1 MGSIIGGIVGRGK
14 SQGDRDASMGAIG
27 EAVENFR
34 KIEVPTVEQQRIMLE
49 MLQSQGVL
57 TPELEQE
64 ILSKPTK
71 FEEVS
76 TDPLLREAQMNALKS
91 LQEVGQVGLTA
102 EDRAQ
107 VNQLRRE
114 VNREEQAKQAQILQS
129 MAQRGAAGSGM
140 ELAARLSSAQAS
152 ADRAAQES
160 DRLAANAL
168 QRQLQAVAQSGQL
181 GGSIRGQDFGEQA
194 QKASAIDAINLFNTQ
209 TQQGVQT
216 RNIGSKNEAQLRN
229 LQEKQRISD
238 TNVGLRNQQEQHN
251 KALYQ
256 QRFQNE
262 IAKAQGIAS
271 PLQAQSQAFANRAQ
285 GTADFYSGIGKG
297 VDQGIMAAA
306 TGGAS
311 LGIPQGGGSGG
322 GSGGRSGGGSPWSLF
337 DGSDERIK
345 ENVKKVD
352 TKELLDKLSAVAYNY
367 KKDPAKEKKV
377 GIMAQDLEKSEL
389 GKTLVVEDEN
399 GIKGYNKDKAL
410 SAALAALA
418 DLNKRLNKLEG
429 KKNA

>member
-91 LQEVGQVGLTA
+91 LQEVGQAGLTA

-262 IAKAQGIAS
+262 IAKAGGMS
-271 PLQAQSQAFANRAQ
+271 GSLQAQSQAFANKAQ

-297 VDQGIMAAA
+297 VDQGIMSAI
-306 TGGAS
+306 TM
-311 LGIPQGGGSGG
+311 
-322 GSGGRSGGGSPWSLF
+322 
-337 DGSDERIK
+337 SDERTK
-345 ENVKKVD
+345 ENVQKVD

-367 KKDPAKEKKV
+367 KKDATKDKKV
-377 GIMAQDLEKSEL
+377 GVMAQDLEKSEL

-399 GIKGYNKDKAL
+399 GVKGYDKDKAL

>member
-64 ILSKPTK
+64 ILAKPTK
-71 FEEVS
+71 MEEVS
-76 TDPLLREAQMNALKS
+76 TDPILREAQMNALKS
-91 LQEVGQVGLTA
+91 LQEVGKAGLTA

-114 VNREEQAKQAQILQS
+114 VAREEQAKQAQILQS

-160 DRLAANAL
+160 DRLAASAL

-181 GGSIRGQDFGEQA
+181 GGGIRGQDFGEQA
-194 QKASAIDAINLFNTQ
+194 QKASAIDAINMFNTQ

-229 LQEKQRISD
+229 LQEKQRIAD

-262 IAKAQGIAS
+262 IAKAGGMS
-271 PLQAQSQAFANRAQ
+271 GSLQAQSQAFANRAQ

-297 VDQGIMAAA
+297 VDQGIMSAI
-306 TGGAS
+306 T
-311 LGIPQGGGSGG
+311 L
-322 GSGGRSGGGSPWSLF
+322 
-337 DGSDERIK
+337 SDERTK
-345 ENVKKVD
+345 ENVQKID

-367 KKDPAKEKKV
+367 KKDPKKEKKV

-399 GIKGYNKDKAL
+399 GVKGYNKDKAL
-410 SAALAALA
+410 SATLAALA

>member
-64 ILSKPTK
+64 ILAKPTK
-71 FEEVS
+71 MEEVS
-76 TDPLLREAQMNALKS
+76 TDPILREAQMNALKS
-91 LQEVGQVGLTA
+91 LQEVGKAGLTA

-114 VNREEQAKQAQILQS
+114 VAREEQAKQAQILQS

-160 DRLAANAL
+160 DRLAASAL

-181 GGSIRGQDFGEQA
+181 GGGIRSQDFGEQA
-194 QKASAIDAINLFNTQ
+194 QKASAIDAINMFNTQ

-229 LQEKQRISD
+229 LQEKQRIAD

-262 IAKAQGIAS
+262 IAKAGGMS
-271 PLQAQSQAFANRAQ
+271 GVLQAQSQAFANRAQ

-311 LGIPQGGGSGG
+311 LGIPQGGG
-322 GSGGRSGGGSPWSLF
+322 GSGSKGGSPWSLF

-345 ENVKKVD
+345 ENVQKVD

-367 KKDPAKEKKV
+367 KKDPTKEKKV

-399 GIKGYNKDKAL
+399 GVKGYNKDKAL
-410 SAALAALA
+410 SATLAALA